1 MTSLLQTGLNGHLP
15 PPPEK
20 RFLISCL
27 FLFLLILTPAYAQR
41 VVTAGGFQRLLDE
54 AAGGQLVVD
63 TAIIFMNLDPL
74 RGGGDT
80 VTIPPGTEL
89 VIKNTI
95 LRMFPG
101 SLTISED
108 AQLNAIDQSQVIAE
122 GESIIHSRGGI
133 LIENSTFDVA
143 GDSRT
148 VFDGTVTLGA
158 NTVFETSGDTEIN
171 GELTIDADAV
181 WNNEGNV
188 KIGGNPLVPEGPKT
202 INNFGVINNNGT
214 ITNDAG
220 TIKNFDGG
228 SIVGT
233 TPDNLNGGTV
243 EEVGSDPVG
252 AAFGDV
258 EDLDQG
264 WMRSD
269 WLGNFNTTFFPWIFH
284 VEHSWT
290 YVFEAST
297 PASVFQYDLSSQGWF
312 FTSSNEYPNLY
323 NFSRSSWVFYFKE
336 TTGPR
341 QFADLQT
348 GEFFSLD

>member
-1 MTSLLQTGLNGHLP
+1 
-15 PPPEK
+15 
-20 RFLISCL
+20 
-27 FLFLLILTPAYAQR
+27 
-41 VVTAGGFQRLLDE
+41 
-54 AAGGQLVVD
+54 
-63 TAIIFMNLDPL
+63 
-74 RGGGDT
+74 
-80 VTIPPGTEL
+80 
-89 VIKNTI
+89 
-95 LRMFPG
+95 MFSS

-122 GESIIHSRGGI
+122 GGSIIHSRGGI
-133 LIENSTFDVA
+133 LIENSTLDVV
-143 GDSRT
+143 GDSRA
-148 VFDGTVTLGA
+148 VFDGTVTFGA
-158 NTVFETSGDTEIN
+158 NTVFETEGDTEIN
-171 GELTIDADAV
+171 GELTINADAV

-202 INNFGVINNNGT
+202 IHNFGVINNNGT

-220 TIKNFDGG
+220 TIKNVDGG

-243 EEVGSDPVG
+243 EEVGGDPVG

-258 EDLDQG
+258 EDLGQG

-269 WLGNFNTTFFPWIFH
+269 WFGDFNTSFFPWIFH
-284 VEHSWT
+284 IEHSWT
-290 YVFEAST
+290 YVFEGST

-312 FTSSNEYPNLY
+312 FTSSTEYPNLY
-323 NFSRSSWVFYFKE
+323 SFSRNSWVFYFKE